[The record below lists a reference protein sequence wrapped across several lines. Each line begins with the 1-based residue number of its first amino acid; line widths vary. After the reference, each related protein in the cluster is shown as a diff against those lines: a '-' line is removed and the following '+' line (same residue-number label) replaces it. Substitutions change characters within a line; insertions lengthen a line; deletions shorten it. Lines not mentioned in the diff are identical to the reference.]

1 MEKGREFQKNIYFCF
16 IDYAKA
22 FVWITANCGKFFKR
36 WEYQT
41 IWPASWEISMQVR
54 KQQLK
59 PDMKQWTGS
68 KLGKMYIKA
77 VCCHF
82 AYLTYM
88 QRASCE
94 MLDWIKHK
102 LESRLPWE
110 ILITSDTQ
118 MTPPLWQKE
127 KKNQRASDE
136 SEKGE

>member
-1 MEKGREFQKNIYFCF
+1 MGEEETHVIFINCVHPIFPFEAFSPLKILQEIGIPDHLICLLQNLYAGQK
-16 IDYAKA
+16 
-22 FVWITANCGKFFKR
+22 TT
-36 WEYQT
+36 E
-41 IWPASWEISMQVR
+41 
-54 KQQLK
+54 

-102 LESRLPWE
+102 LESSFPGE
-110 ILITSDTQ
+110 ISINHPYGRKRRT
-118 MTPPLWQKE
+118 KE
-127 KKNQRASDE
+127 PFDN
-136 SEKGE
+136 GERGE